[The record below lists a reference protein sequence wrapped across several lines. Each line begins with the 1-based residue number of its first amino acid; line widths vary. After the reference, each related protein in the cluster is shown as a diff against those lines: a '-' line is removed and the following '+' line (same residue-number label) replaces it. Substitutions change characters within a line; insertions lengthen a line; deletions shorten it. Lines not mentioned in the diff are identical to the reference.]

1 MKNFIL
7 RSVTAVAFGAAIIFA
22 LIFDIW
28 PFIVLFLMIS
38 TAALVEFYKLSRLL
52 GVHPQMKLG
61 LGIGALFFLSNGLV
75 AANYFDS
82 KILLLNILPLTLP
95 LILELYRRRSNPLKN
110 VAFTYLGLLYVVGP
124 MSLLL
129 YFPNIRFEQG
139 VYEPEILLGFFAL
152 LWVNDSVA
160 YLFGSRFGKHLF
172 FERIS
177 PLKTWEGA
185 ISGAVVT
192 IALSNFAHS
201 LMPQLS
207 HLEWVIMAILVVVF
221 STFGDLFESL
231 FKRSIKVKDSGN
243 MLPGHGGIL
252 DRFDGVLVAAPVVF
266 VYLIFAH

>member
-1 MKNFIL
+1 ML
-7 RSVTAVAFGAAIIFA
+7 RSVTGVAFGAAIIFA

-28 PFIVLFLMIS
+28 PFIILFLLIS
-38 TAALVEFYKLSRLL
+38 TAALIEFYKLSRLL

-61 LGIGALFFLSNGLV
+61 IGVGALFFLSSGLV

-82 KILLLNILPLTLP
+82 KILLLNIIPLTLP
-95 LILELYRRRSNPLKN
+95 LILELYRRRPNPLQN
-110 VAFTYLGLLYVVGP
+110 VAFTYLGLLYVIGP
-124 MSLLL
+124 LSLLL
-129 YFPNIRFEQG
+129 YFPNIRLDQG

-185 ISGAVVT
+185 ISGGVVT

-207 HLEWVIMAILVVVF
+207 HFEWLVMAILVVVF
-221 STFGDLFESL
+221 STLGDLFESL
-231 FKRSIKVKDSGN
+231 LKRSIKVKDSGN